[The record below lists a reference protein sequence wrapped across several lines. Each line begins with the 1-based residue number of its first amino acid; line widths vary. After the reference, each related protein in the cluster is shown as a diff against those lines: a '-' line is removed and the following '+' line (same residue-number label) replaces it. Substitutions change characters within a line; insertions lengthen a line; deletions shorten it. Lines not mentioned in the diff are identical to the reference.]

1 MQHTTS
7 WTTDKYKLIIIL
19 IVLLISLEG
28 FAQKTGTVIEKW
40 KDGKKAAISLTYDD
54 GSINQFTKAL
64 PIMNRLSIPATFFII
79 TGQIPGS
86 QYQGK
91 FIGRPVE
98 QIIAETATIPTN
110 KDNFFERGVSKVL
123 SINYYGSI
131 SDPDAAGKCC

>member
-1 MQHTTS
+1 MQCRSCHS
-7 WTTDKYKLIIIL
+7 QQIIG
-19 IVLLISLEG
+19 LISLLSLLLVSG
-28 FAQKTGTVIEKW
+28 HLFAQKTGTTIEKW
-40 KDGKKAAISLTYDD
+40 KDGKKAAVSLTYDD

-91 FIGRPVE
+91 FIGRPVD

-110 KDNFFERGVSKVL
+110 KDNFFERASAIGFL
-123 SINYYGSI
+123 G
-131 SDPDAAGKCC
+131 